1 MPDSRLGQQEAPIV
15 PDNDR
20 EQDSAPTPDEG
31 WEFVEE
37 MLSKPGFVPRDRY
50 WLHVLLLLATLAST
64 VFAGGQWAN
73 RSLVYAVEGTAAFI
87 EDGLAFGLSLLLFLT
102 VHEFGHYFAA
112 RRHRVRTSL
121 PYYIPLP
128 FIGIGTLGAVIRIR
142 QPIPSMRSLF
152 DIGVAGPVAGFVMVF
167 VILLGSLV
175 ALPPPDYLL
184 DLPGHEEMK
193 DHIRDTGRFPETMP
207 EPATVEDIETVNI
220 VVGQTLLFWAMT
232 SMFDDMP
239 PMYEMYHYPALFAA
253 WLGLFFT
260 ALNLLPVG
268 QLDGGHILYSLV
280 GPRWH
285 GVLARGFVLVLLLSG
300 GVGFLSD
307 AAPGMYE
314 LRVWL
319 GPYNWFVLTAIY
331 YLYLLRIF
339 DGNHGQIAPALL
351 GLMIVSV
358 LVLLSEPLVSAVGHT
373 GWLIWCLLIV
383 LLIKVDHPPVR
394 RSEPLSRGR
403 KLLGIAA
410 MIIFVLCFSLQ
421 PFTVV

>member
-1 MPDSRLGQQEAPIV
+1 MQELM
-15 PDNDR
+15 
-20 EQDSAPTPDEG
+20 ST
-31 WEFVEE
+31 
-37 MLSKPGFVPRDRY
+37 PGFFPRDRY
-50 WLHVLLLLATLAST
+50 WLHVVLFLATLAST

-73 RSLVYAVEGTAAFI
+73 RALIYESEGMVAFV

-142 QPIPSMRSLF
+142 QPIPSMKSLF
-152 DIGVAGPVAGFVMVF
+152 DIGVAGPVAGFVIAF
-167 VILLGSLV
+167 VILLGSLI
-175 ALPPPDYLL
+175 ALPPPEYLMSL
-184 DLPGHEEMK
+184 TGHEAMK
-193 DHIRDTGRFPETMP
+193 DHIEETGRFPESMP
-207 EPATVEDIETVNI
+207 EAASVEDQASINI
-220 VVGQTLLFWAMT
+220 VVGQTILFWAMT
-232 SMFDDMP
+232 SLFDNAP

-253 WLGLFFT
+253 WLALFFT

-285 GVLARGFVLVLLLSG
+285 RILARAFVLLLLLSG
-300 GVGFLSD
+300 GIGFLADS
-307 AAPGMYE
+307 APGIYE

-319 GPYNWFVLTAIY
+319 GPYNWVALTAIY

-339 DGNHGQIAPALL
+339 SGNHGHIAPALL
-351 GLMIVSV
+351 GLMVVTV
-358 LVLLSEPLVSAVGHT
+358 LALLSEPLVHAVGHT

-383 LLIKVDHPPVR
+383 VLIRVDHPPVR
-394 RSEPLSRGR
+394 QSAPLSRRR
-403 KLLGIAA
+403 KLLGVAA

>member
-1 MPDSRLGQQEAPIV
+1 M
-15 PDNDR
+15 
-20 EQDSAPTPDEG
+20 
-31 WEFVEE
+31 
-37 MLSKPGFVPRDRY
+37 PGFFPPDRY
-50 WLHVLLLLATLAST
+50 WLHIVLFLATLAST
-64 VFAGGQWAN
+64 VFAGAQWAN
-73 RSLVYAVEGTAAFI
+73 RSLIYATEGAAAFI
-87 EDGLAFGLSLLLFLT
+87 EDGLAFALSLLLFLT

-112 RRHRVRTSL
+112 RHHRVRTSL

-142 QPIPSMRSLF
+142 QPIPSMKSLF
-152 DIGVAGPVAGFVMVF
+152 DIGVAGPVAGFAIAF

-175 ALPPPDYLL
+175 ALPGPEYLMA
-184 DLPGHEEMK
+184 LPGHEAMK
-193 DHIRDTGRFPETMP
+193 DYIEETGRFPDRMP
-207 EPATVEDIETVNI
+207 EPTSPEDLESINI
-220 VVGQTLLFWAMT
+220 VVGQTILFWAMT
-232 SMFDDMP
+232 SLFEDAP

-285 GVLARGFVLVLLLSG
+285 RILARGFVLVLLVSG
-300 GVGFLSD
+300 GVGFQSD
-307 AAPGMYE
+307 MAPGMHE

-319 GPYNWFVLTAIY
+319 GPYNWVVIAAIY
-331 YLYLLRIF
+331 YLYLLRMF
-339 DGNHGQIAPALL
+339 DGHHGHIAPTLL
-351 GLMIVSV
+351 GLMVATV
-358 LVLLSEPLVSAVGHT
+358 LILLSEPLVYAVGHT

-383 LLIKVDHPPVR
+383 VLIKVDHPPVR
-394 RSEPLSRGR
+394 QIEPLSRGR
-403 KLLGIAA
+403 KLLGVAT